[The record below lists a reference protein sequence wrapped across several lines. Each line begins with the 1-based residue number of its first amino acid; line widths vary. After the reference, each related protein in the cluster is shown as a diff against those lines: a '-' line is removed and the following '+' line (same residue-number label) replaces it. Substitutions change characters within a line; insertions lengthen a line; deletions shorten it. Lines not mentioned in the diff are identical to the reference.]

1 MPPHSPGYSSET
13 DGLHPRS
20 FADAFQQHP
29 SSTRLHPTIT
39 ESRTLIEFLQ
49 SHASSTPSLPTIAIS
64 IACPRGSQP
73 AKSSERISLP
83 QSGSSP
89 SAAASSSSSGRKK
102 QHQDLR
108 IEITT
113 DEDDGQ
119 QGPRTVPLPH
129 EDSGGRTTAAR
140 RMGISHGP
148 RSDATRKSSTG
159 KRQTLAVPPTKSPG
173 RDSDSAST
181 SPRHS
186 PYSSRSVS
194 SSSPSPEPT
203 WMQCPRSP
211 SLSPPSYG
219 GQSPSIHRA
228 WSSTSSRQ
236 RPLGLASCSS
246 ASNAYGPHP
255 SPTRTQPSSDW
266 DESSW
271 MEWNRINQQKGDDIQ
286 GQETPV

>member
-83 QSGSSP
+83 QSSSSP
-89 SAAASSSSSGRKK
+89 SAAASSSSGRKK

-108 IEITT
+108 IEITTT

-140 RMGISHGP
+140 RMGMSHGS

-255 SPTRTQPSSDW
+255 SPARTQPSSDW